1 MAGKVIREGNA
12 SNIEPPQQNQHDP
25 FATGPQ
31 HIPQA
36 PFPFP
41 TIPVTLPWAPGR
53 TGLSPR

>member
-1 MAGKVIREGNA
+1 MAGKIHGGNA

-25 FATGPQ
+25 FAIGPQ

-41 TIPVTLPWAPGR
+41 TLPVSLPWSPASS
-53 TGLSPR
+53 GLGPR